1 MPTYIL
7 HFGWIGPKQRGTSHY
22 LVMTLRQS
30 TSFISA
36 ICTNRRSVLGYRVLS
51 LRVESMT
58 IWETNPTVIKMG
70 TTHPK
75 TAQNPIVADSE
86 AIPTYQ

>member
-1 MPTYIL
+1 M
-7 HFGWIGPKQRGTSHY
+7 
-22 LVMTLRQS
+22 VMTLRQS
-30 TSFISA
+30 TSLISA

-58 IWETNPTVIKMG
+58 IWVQSPTVIKMG

-86 AIPTYQ
+86 AILTY